1 MTPTEPA
8 VMCPAED
15 AVITITRGDESY
27 PVKIDA
33 GMFDKD
39 FMTVPEF
46 EAAVEA
52 QKARQAEATEE
63 E

>member
-15 AVITITRGDESY
+15 AVITITRGDQSY
-27 PVKIDA
+27 PVIIGA
-33 GMFDKD
+33 GFFDGD
-39 FMTVPEF
+39 YMTVEQF